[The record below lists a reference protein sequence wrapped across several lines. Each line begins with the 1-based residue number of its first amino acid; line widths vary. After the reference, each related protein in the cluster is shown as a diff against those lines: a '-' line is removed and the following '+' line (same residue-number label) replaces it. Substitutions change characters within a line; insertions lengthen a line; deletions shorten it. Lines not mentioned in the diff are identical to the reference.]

1 MPATVQDQVRGGR
14 TGTLEVRE
22 ERPSP
27 FSLAG
32 FIIMLVAMGVEAV
45 VLVILLKP
53 EPIALATQ
61 VKTGEKASELTTA
74 ELLAPTVIVP
84 EVVASPPVKEGGTEL
99 MTLVVSVGI
108 KLGKAEGQSDEEID
122 IRYLEK
128 AYVPKLEAYLPEFRH
143 ELIMALNSSTYTE
156 LRGRDTQMKILENLK
171 KKMNDAL
178 RDYGVEPRVRQLY
191 WNSFH
196 FD

>member
-14 TGTLEVRE
+14 AGTLEVRE

-61 VKTGEKASELTTA
+61 VKTGEKVPELSTA
-74 ELLAPTVIVP
+74 ELLAPTVMVP

-108 KLGKAEGQSDEEID
+108 KLGKAEGQSDEELD

-143 ELIMALNSSTYTE
+143 ELIMALNSSTYAE
-156 LRGRDTQMKILENLK
+156 LRGRDTQMKILEDLK